1 MFQRS
6 HLTFFERGFFCEQ
19 EFEMNIKNVLLLVFI
34 CFLLCSC
41 APGVSGRSAEN
52 RAGFFAGLWHGIIA
66 PITLIW
72 QIFNR
77 EVRIYECFNNGI
89 LYDLG
94 FFIGVAGNAGTSF
107 YGGCRKRKNT

>member
-1 MFQRS
+1 
-6 HLTFFERGFFCEQ
+6 
-19 EFEMNIKNVLLLVFI
+19 MNIKNIILFGLLCL
-34 CFLLCSC
+34 LLCSC
-41 APGVSGRSAEN
+41 APGLGGRNAEN

-77 EVRIYECFNNGI
+77 EVRIYECFNSGI

-94 FFIGVAGNAGTSF
+94 FFIAVAGNAGGTF
-107 YGGCRKRKNT
+107 YGGCRKRKKK